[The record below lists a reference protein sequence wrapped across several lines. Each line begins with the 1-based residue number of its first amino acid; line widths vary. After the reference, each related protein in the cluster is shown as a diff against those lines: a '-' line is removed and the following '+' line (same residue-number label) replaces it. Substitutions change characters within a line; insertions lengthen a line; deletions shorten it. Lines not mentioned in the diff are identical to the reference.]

1 LQFTAATTAAGMQRT
16 SRLRENKGVWSPQ
29 SVAGRAPL
37 LLTGCGGGQHTHGP
51 GVISQARGTAGDETG
66 DGSGDGT
73 TVAAVGAVGAPGQG
87 DQPRSD
93 QAQRQAD
100 ATRHTPA
107 ARERAL
113 VLHGGG
119 SAGNAWE
126 IGVIAGLFDGGL
138 DVTEP
143 DLVVGT
149 SAGSTAAAQI
159 TSGTRPTEL
168 LATILATAPQRR
180 TGPVGSDGGRVPMGP
195 VTDHMERT
203 SRIIASA
210 EDAAD
215 MRRSMG
221 AAALELDAG
230 SDGSGPT
237 RWRATVAARL
247 PSECWPE
254 RRMLVTAVDASTGEP
269 VVFDR
274 QSGVDLVDAV
284 AASTANGFGVPPY
297 SIGDN
302 RYIDGGYRRNEN
314 ADLAAG
320 YERVLVLSPFGG
332 RSRHPVEWGMDLAAQ
347 VTELRAGGSRVETI
361 FPDAESRDA
370 FGVNMMDPSTRP
382 PAARAGYD
390 QGRALAEQLTGF
402 WH

>member
-1 LQFTAATTAAGMQRT
+1 M
-16 SRLRENKGVWSPQ
+16 
-29 SVAGRAPL
+29 VAPVGGRPRP
-37 LLTGCGGGQHTHGP
+37 LLTGRGGDLHTHAPGSSPRPAGRRATGP
-51 GVISQARGTAGDETG
+51 QR
-66 DGSGDGT
+66 SGDGF
-73 TVAAVGAVGAPGQG
+73 TVAAIGATGHG
-87 DQPRSD
+87 DQPRTD
-93 QAQRQAD
+93 QDQRQAD
-100 ATRHTPA
+100 ATRHTLTPA

-126 IGVIAGLFDGGL
+126 IGVIAGLYDAGL
-138 DVTEP
+138 DVTDA
-143 DLVVGT
+143 DLVIGT

-159 TSGTRPTEL
+159 TSGTQPTEL

-195 VTDHMERT
+195 VADHMERT
-203 SRIIASA
+203 NRIIAAA

-215 MRRSMG
+215 MRRRMG

-230 SDGSGPT
+230 SDGSGPM

-247 PSECWPE
+247 PSEHWPE
-254 RRMLVTAVDASTGEP
+254 RRMLVTAVDAHTGEP

-274 QSGVDLVDAV
+274 HSGVDLVDAV

-297 SIGDN
+297 RIGDN

-347 VTELRAGGSRVETI
+347 VAELRAGGSRVETI
-361 FPDAESRDA
+361 FPDGSSRDA

-402 WH
+402 WR